1 MPSPAIR
8 LQMTIV
14 GVGIGGLAAATCLAQ
29 DGHQVQVLESGEEL
43 SEIGAGIQINPN
55 ALRILARMDLE
66 GIFYREGTKNEGAV
80 VRKYKDGKVLGK
92 HSANLLALYGYQY
105 VRFRLYVN
113 DGEADASK

>member
-1 MPSPAIR
+1 
-8 LQMTIV
+8 
-14 GVGIGGLAAATCLAQ
+14 
-29 DGHQVQVLESGEEL
+29 
-43 SEIGAGIQINPN
+43 
-55 ALRILARMDLE
+55 MDLE